1 MSSEASFQTAYRGAA
16 VAIICHVVALFVGF
30 TILGVVFG
38 FPDVL
43 RLPASERLATF
54 VAHQQVIQP
63 TYWLLAMTGFT
74 QIFISGF
81 LYRAFRDRDR
91 ATLFFALVFGILCGI
106 LQTLGFIR
114 WAILI
119 PYLAGEMVA
128 SGSTGPSADTIGLLE
143 GAFNRYAGMAIGEHV
158 ANICLGLWT
167 SLTGWALLEQH
178 LADRRLAWTGV
189 GLGVMA
195 ALLALEQL
203 GIAPV
208 LFGTIVDY
216 GFPAWAVWLLVLAV
230 SLLRTNPATGV
241 GPRLG
246 WGTAA
251 WAGVLY
257 AAMIA
262 PVAFGG

>member
-1 MSSEASFQTAYRGAA
+1 MSSEPVYRAAYRGAA
-16 VAIICHVVALFVGF
+16 IAIICHIVALFVGF

-43 RLPASERLATF
+43 RAPAGERLATYL
-54 VAHQQVIQP
+54 AHQHVIQP

-74 QIFISGF
+74 QIFIAGF
-81 LYRAFRDRDR
+81 VYRAFRDRDR
-91 ATLFFALVFGILCGI
+91 AILLFALIFGILCGI

-119 PYLAGEMVA
+119 PYLASEMAA
-128 SGSTGPSADTIGLLE
+128 SGSTGPVAETIGLLE
-143 GAFNRYAGMAIGEHV
+143 GAFNRYAGMAVGEHV

-167 SLTGWALLEQH
+167 SLTGLALLRER
-178 LADRRLAWTGV
+178 LADRRVAWAGV
-189 GLGVMA
+189 VLGA
-195 ALLALEQL
+195 IAGLLALEQL
-203 GIAPV
+203 GVAPV
-208 LFGTIVDY
+208 LFGAVVDY

-230 SLLRTNPATGV
+230 SLLRTPPDTGA

-251 WAGVLY
+251 WAGAVY
-257 AAMIA
+257 VAMIA